1 MIKTILGLFSEDL
14 SIDLGTANTLI
25 YAKDRGVVLDEPSV
39 VAVRIDPPSVIAVGT
54 DAKRM
59 LGRNPKTINV
69 IRPMKDGQIA
79 DFKVTNTMLA
89 HFIKRA
95 NQSRYLPSY
104 PRVIICIPCEST
116 DVEKQTIRQSAK
128 SAGARE
134 VYLIEEPLAA
144 AVGAGLPIH
153 EAGGNM
159 VVDIGGGTTD
169 IAILSLGGIVTSRK
183 LSVAGDKFDDDIRS
197 YVRRSQQC
205 QIGELVAEQI
215 KVKMGTAVKLHPSEE
230 KEITVQGQSF
240 VEGRPKQFV
249 LSSEDIYEAL
259 KDSIGQ
265 IVTAILRCLEETK
278 HQLAAEIAEDGI
290 ILTGGGAL
298 LSGLDVTIR
307 ENTGIPVMIAKEPL
321 RCVAAGCGKILNDGN
336 APLYQV

>member
-1 MIKTILGLFSEDL
+1 MFSEDL

-25 YAKDRGVVLDEPSV
+25 YAKERGVVLDEPSV
-39 VAVRIDPPSVIAVGT
+39 VAVRIDPPGVLAVGA

-59 LGRNPKTINV
+59 LGRNPDTIKV

-79 DFKVTNTMLA
+79 DFKITNTMLS

-95 NQSRYLPSY
+95 NQGKFLPSY
-104 PRVIICIPCEST
+104 PRVIICIPCDST

-169 IAILSLGGIVTSRK
+169 IAILSLGGIVTSKK
-183 LSVAGDKFDDDIRS
+183 LSVAGDKFDDDILS
-197 YVRRSQQC
+197 YIRRDRQC

-215 KVKMGTAVKLHPSEE
+215 KVKMGTAIKLPPSEE
-230 KEITVQGQSF
+230 KEITVQGQCF
-240 VEGRPKQFV
+240 VEGRPKQFA
-249 LSSEDIYEAL
+249 LTSEDLYEAL
-259 KDSIGQ
+259 KDSIQQ
-265 IVTAILRCLEETK
+265 ITAAILRCLEETK

-290 ILTGGGAL
+290 VLTGGGAL
-298 LSGLDVTIR
+298 LSGLDQIIR
-307 ENTGIPVMIAKEPL
+307 EHTGVPVMVAREPL
-321 RCVAAGCGKILNDGN
+321 RCVAAGCGKILHDGN
-336 APLYQV
+336 ATLYQV

>member
-1 MIKTILGLFSEDL
+1 MFSEDL

-25 YAKDRGVVLDEPSV
+25 YAKERGVVLNEPSV
-39 VAVRIDPPSVIAVGT
+39 VAVRVDPPGVMAVGSE
-54 DAKRM
+54 AKRM
-59 LGRNPKTINV
+59 LGRNPNTIQV

-89 HFIKRA
+89 SFIKRA
-95 NQSRYLPSY
+95 NQGRFLPSY
-104 PRVIICIPCEST
+104 PRVIICIPCDST

-169 IAILSLGGIVTSRK
+169 IAILSLGGIVTSKK
-183 LSVAGDKFDDDIRS
+183 LSVAGDKFDDDIMA
-197 YVRRSQQC
+197 YIRRDRQC

-215 KVKMGTAVKLHPSEE
+215 KVSMGTAVKLPPSKEQ
-230 KEITVQGQSF
+230 EITVQGQCF
-240 VEGRPKQFV
+240 VEGRPKQFT
-249 LSSEDIYEAL
+249 LTSEDLYEAL
-259 KDSIGQ
+259 KDSIQQ
-265 IVTAILRCLEETK
+265 INAAILRCLEETK
-278 HQLAAEIAEDGI
+278 HQLAAEIGEDGI

-298 LSGLDVTIR
+298 LSGLDQTIR
-307 ENTGIPVMIAKEPL
+307 EQTGVPVMIAKDPL
-321 RCVAAGCGKILNDGN
+321 RCVAIGCGKILQNGD
-336 APLYQV
+336 AALYQV